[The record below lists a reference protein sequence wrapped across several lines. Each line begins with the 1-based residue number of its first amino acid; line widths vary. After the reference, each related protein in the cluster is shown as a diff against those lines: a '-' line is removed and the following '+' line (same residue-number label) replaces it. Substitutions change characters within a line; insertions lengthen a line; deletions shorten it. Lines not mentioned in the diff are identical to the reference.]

1 MTARTGELA
10 GHLHS
15 TAVELQEAALRA
27 YVQTAELA
35 RADAAPRLTYAVV
48 PDEARAMIAAALD
61 RKPFAEQVRLEAPL
75 ADRCLVPF
83 ELVDLEVRLVC
94 LLPFGHDDDVV
105 AGLDLASPDAAP
117 VFVQAQPEHGW
128 YRFIDARE
136 RGEELA
142 GEATARLEDRFE
154 EARRRLR

>member
-1 MTARTGELA
+1 VTARTGELA

-15 TAVELQEAALRA
+15 REPELVECALLA

-35 RADAAPRLTYAVV
+35 RRPAPPRLDYAIV
-48 PDEARAMIAAALD
+48 PDEARAMIQAALD
-61 RKPFAEQVRLEAPL
+61 AKTPAEQVRLEAPL

-83 ELVDLEVRLVC
+83 DLVDLQARLVC
-94 LLPFGHDDDVV
+94 LLPYGHDLDDG
-105 AGLDLASPDAAP
+105 AG
-117 VFVQAQPEHGW
+117 VAQPEHGW

-136 RGEELA
+136 RGAHLAELA
-142 GEATARLEDRFE
+142 AERLEDRFE

>member
-1 MTARTGELA
+1 MTVRTGELA

-15 TAVELQEAALRA
+15 RQPELVECALRA

-35 RADAAPRLTYAVV
+35 RSASAPRLTYAVV
-48 PDEARAMIAAALD
+48 PDEARAMIQAALET
-61 RKPFAEQVRLEAPL
+61 KTPAEQVRLEAPL

-83 ELVDLEVRLVC
+83 ELVDLEVRLIC
-94 LLPFGHDDDVV
+94 LLPFGHDDETDPRTLRPQV
-105 AGLDLASPDAAP
+105 
-117 VFVQAQPEHGW
+117 EHGW

-136 RGEELA
+136 RGDELA
-142 GEATARLEDRFE
+142 GEATGRLEDRFE

>member
-15 TAVELQEAALRA
+15 RQPELVECALRA

-35 RADAAPRLTYAVV
+35 RSESTPRLTYAVV
-48 PDEARAMIAAALD
+48 PDEARAMIAAALE
-61 RKPFAEQVRLEAPL
+61 RKTPAEQIRLEAPL

-83 ELVDLEVRLVC
+83 DLPALQVRLVC
-94 LLPFGHDDDVV
+94 LLPFGHDDELV

-136 RGEELA
+136 RGAHLAELA
-142 GEATARLEDRFE
+142 AERLEDRFE